1 MKALNIH
8 LWLKENCQELSSII
22 QSTENG
28 CHFLSISVHTCTS
41 VGSNPFLIETRTY
54 IFSDSDLVQPKS
66 NFEPLRIL
74 LPKGL
79 MS

>member
-8 LWLKENCQELSSII
+8 LWLKENCRELSTII

-41 VGSNPFLIETRTY
+41 VGSNPFL
-54 IFSDSDLVQPKS
+54 LNK
-66 NFEPLRIL
+66 N
-74 LPKGL
+74 
-79 MS
+79 